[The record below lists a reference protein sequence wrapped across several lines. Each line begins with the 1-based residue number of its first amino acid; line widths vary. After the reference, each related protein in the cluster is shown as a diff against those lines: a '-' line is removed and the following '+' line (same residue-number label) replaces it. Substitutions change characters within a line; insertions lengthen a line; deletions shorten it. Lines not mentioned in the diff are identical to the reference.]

1 MILLCWCSVEVGAN
15 VVYRKFCID
24 NPLCM
29 RRFHLAYDDDD
40 PKHPKQTEI
49 HCPHCQVVVFKT
61 NNPVRILRE
70 ENLTK
75 VSEFSDSIMRECGF
89 KDKFV

>member
-1 MILLCWCSVEVGAN
+1 MA
-15 VVYRKFCID
+15 YHKFCVD

-40 PKHPKQTEI
+40 PKQTKQIEI
-49 HCPHCQVVVFKT
+49 RCPHCDVVVIKT

-75 VSEFSDSIMRECGF
+75 VSAFNNNIMRECGF
-89 KDKFV
+89 KDMFV

>member
-1 MILLCWCSVEVGAN
+1 MA
-15 VVYRKFCID
+15 YRKFYVD

-40 PKHPKQTEI
+40 KPKHPNQTVVR
-49 HCPHCQVVVFKT
+49 CPHCDVEVFKT
-61 NNPVRILRE
+61 ANPVRILRE

-75 VSEFSDSIMRECGF
+75 VSAFNTNIMRECNF